1 MKWFCVGVGVFKFY
15 FLPKAKYFP
24 PSLNM
29 FFTHPHDPESI
40 RPQEQIYL
48 LHIPVKKKKNQKN
61 INLPGLNTGIIRGL

>member
-48 LHIPVKKKKNQKN
+48 LHIPVKKKK
-61 INLPGLNTGIIRGL
+61 IRKI